1 MTHPNPH
8 RKRLQCPRC
17 AASLVRIRRRLEDHT
32 DAVDPMARR
41 FRCCSDRCE
50 WQGLLSRSGT
60 DADPMRG
67 RGSDASDTPSTSAAP
82 AEGSASSGKP
92 HGRSWLAG
100 LSVFLG
106 AAAVAGAAVVI
117 GAAPTDAPD
126 RWPTTANGEPIALG
140 ESYDGEPVLPMHPM
154 LQRAAFESP
163 DAAPG
168 DAASA
173 LTLRQ
178 RCTWGQPGRNPY
190 KGTVEEALVA
200 AKLPPDVIA
209 RVAAKVKARDISDRL
224 TITNSGIRPLH
235 DRRRFD
241 PHSVTMSYG
250 RTLCMQTRV
259 HFKPGHV
266 ERGDLYEVADAGG
279 KRHSVMVPDVC
290 GNVSVLSAGGVEDP
304 VKRRAALLQAKA
316 SSAADSGDPGPHQ
329 RTGFRTADLSASSAS
344 QALPEPAT
352 WLGVGVGLLG
362 LWISR
367 RRKHQVR

>member
-1 MTHPNPH
+1 
-8 RKRLQCPRC
+8 
-17 AASLVRIRRRLEDHT
+17 
-32 DAVDPMARR
+32 MARR
-41 FRCCSDRCE
+41 FRCRSDRCE

-60 DADPMRG
+60 SADPLRG
-67 RGSDASDTPSTSAAP
+67 REASTSAAATATAAP
-82 AEGSASSGKP
+82 AAPALLAASAGKP
-92 HGRSWLAG
+92 PSRSWMAG

-117 GAAPTDAPD
+117 GLAPADAADP
-126 RWPTTANGEPIALG
+126 WPTTAKGEPIALG
-140 ESYDGEPVLPMHPM
+140 ESYDGEPVLPLHPM
-154 LQRAAFESP
+154 LQRAAFEPPGLAPATP
-163 DAAPG
+163 DEVG
-168 DAASA
+168 SA

-190 KGTVEEALVA
+190 KGTVEQALRA
-200 AKLPPDVIA
+200 AKMPPDVIA

-224 TITNSGIRPLH
+224 TISNSGIRTQH

-241 PHSVTMSYG
+241 PHSVTMTYG
-250 RTLCMQTRV
+250 RTLCLQTRV
-259 HFKPGHV
+259 HFKPGHQ
-266 ERGDLYEVADAGG
+266 ERADLYEVADAAG

-304 VKRRAALLQAKA
+304 AKRRAALLQAKA
-316 SSAADSGDPGPHQ
+316 SSAADSADPGPHQ
-329 RTGFRTADLSASSAS
+329 RTGLRTADLSASSAS

-367 RRKHQVR
+367 RRKP